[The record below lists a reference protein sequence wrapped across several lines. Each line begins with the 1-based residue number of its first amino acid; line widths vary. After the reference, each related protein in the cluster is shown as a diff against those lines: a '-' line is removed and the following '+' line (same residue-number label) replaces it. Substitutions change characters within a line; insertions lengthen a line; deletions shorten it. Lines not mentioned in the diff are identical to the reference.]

1 MCFIGEE
8 DFQFSPTLV
17 EEGAS
22 SSELPLEAIK
32 IMEKV
37 V

>member
-1 MCFIGEE
+1 MCFHGKG